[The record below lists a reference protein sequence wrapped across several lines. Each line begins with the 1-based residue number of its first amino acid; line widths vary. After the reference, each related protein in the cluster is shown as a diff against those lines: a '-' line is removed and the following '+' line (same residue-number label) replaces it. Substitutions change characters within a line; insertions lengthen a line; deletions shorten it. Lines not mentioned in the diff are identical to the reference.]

1 MGLSKAGSV
10 LCLPYE
16 TLNRATEQLIAK
28 GRGAQLFQHPQKG
41 LFVSMKY
48 EGGVGK
54 SVLPS
59 RHKSWWFLPS
69 HL

>member
-1 MGLSKAGSV
+1 MGFSKAGSV
-10 LCLPYE
+10 LCLPHE

-28 GRGAQLFQHPQKG
+28 GGGAQLFQHPQKG
-41 LFVSMKY
+41 LFVSMKN

-54 SVLPS
+54 AALPLC
-59 RHKSWWFLPS
+59 HKSWWILPS